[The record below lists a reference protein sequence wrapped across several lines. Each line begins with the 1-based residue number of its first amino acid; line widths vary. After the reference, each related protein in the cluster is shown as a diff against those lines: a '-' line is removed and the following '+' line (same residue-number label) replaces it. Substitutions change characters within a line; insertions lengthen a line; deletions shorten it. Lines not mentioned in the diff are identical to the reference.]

1 MLFAKLYNIDISPLT
16 PLNYSYDG
24 IIIFGGDAEGVAVV
38 VRAVVGEV
46 SVVVTST
53 DGCVDLVHG
62 DVLLSELYE
71 EGDDVECHLAV
82 YAPAV
87 AVGFYHFEAGEE
99 GVVAADGLE
108 TLR

>member
-1 MLFAKLYNIDISPLT
+1 MQVFDEVDPLRGASYLSH

-38 VRAVVGEV
+38 VRALVGEI

-62 DVLLSELYE
+62 DV
-71 EGDDVECHLAV
+71 
-82 YAPAV
+82 
-87 AVGFYHFEAGEE
+87 
-99 GVVAADGLE
+99 
-108 TLR
+108 

>member
-1 MLFAKLYNIDISPLT
+1 MQVFDEVDPFTWCISPLT

-53 DGCVDLVHG
+53 DVCVDLVHG
-62 DVLLSELYE
+62 DV
-71 EGDDVECHLAV
+71 
-82 YAPAV
+82 
-87 AVGFYHFEAGEE
+87 
-99 GVVAADGLE
+99 
-108 TLR
+108 